1 MRFKIPNRAVE
12 HLKQIPEMALLI
24 QHCPNYAPREIIK
37 DPFEGMVYNIIFQQ
51 ISFEAGNTVYSRF
64 KKLFPEGINPKALLA
79 TDDDIIQA
87 CGLSFRKVSYCKN
100 IAEAFLQDP
109 AFYERKNLQKT
120 DSEIIS
126 TKLQSIKGVGQWT
139 VQMFLMFT
147 LGKEDVRAFGD
158 LAIRKGIAWLMQSD
172 GELSK
177 TDFKKF
183 TDRCAPYN
191 TYAHFFLW
199 EITLQQFFK
208 YPSIFHLPIQQ

>member
-1 MRFKIPNRAVE
+1 MRFKIPNRAVD

-51 ISFEAGNTVYSRF
+51 ISFEAGLTVFKRFSR
-64 KKLFPEGINPKALLA
+64 LFPQGITPTHLLA
-79 TDDDIIQA
+79 IPTDQLQA
-87 CGLSFRKVSYCKN
+87 CGLSFRKVAYCQN
-100 IAEAFLQDP
+100 IAQAFLKKPLFFSRQ
-109 AFYERKNLQKT
+109 NLLT
-120 DSEIIS
+120 EDTETIS

-147 LGKEDVRAFGD
+147 LQKEDVRAFGD

-172 GELSK
+172 GELSR